1 MDGNCQAYQCVNVY
15 QTSATSEN
23 LSRHEM
29 LNWVDESL
37 EADFKKVEELC
48 SGAAYCQFMDMLFP
62 GSIQLKKV
70 KFRTNLEHE
79 YIQNFKLLQAA
90 FKKVGCDKEIMI
102 NKLVKGRFQD
112 NFEFLQW
119 FKKFF
124 DANYD
129 GRDYNPYEARGRQPM
144 GSANASNHSASGIG
158 GGGRTIGMMN
168 SKPAVVQSH
177 QPRAFVPT
185 NNKIV
190 QSSTRPSGY
199 SNNNVRKN
207 DIDTDVKKL
216 DEKMNELSLLN
227 DTLARERNF
236 YFSKLREIEVLC
248 QNESTNEAE
257 KEIKDQILNIL
268 YAVEDGFTSPNAV
281 AGDDDYDVD
290 QLAAEGEY

>member
-1 MDGNCQAYQCVNVY
+1 MNENCQTYQCVNVY

-29 LNWVDESL
+29 LSWVNESL

-48 SGAAYCQFMDMLFP
+48 SGAAYCQFLDLLFP

-129 GRDYNPYEARGRQPM
+129 GRGYNPFDARGQQPM
-144 GSANASNHSASGIG
+144 GSVTSGPSNGTKTGVARPTATRNTFTSNRTLSQTSTTSNRSNLTNAIG
-158 GGGRTIGMMN
+158 RKTGNDLDI
-168 SKPAVVQSH
+168 K
-177 QPRAFVPT
+177 
-185 NNKIV
+185 KI
-190 QSSTRPSGY
+190 
-199 SNNNVRKN
+199 
-207 DIDTDVKKL
+207 
-216 DEKMNELSLLN
+216 DEKVFFIS
-227 DTLARERNF
+227 
-236 YFSKLREIEVLC
+236 YFI
-248 QNESTNEAE
+248 
-257 KEIKDQILNIL
+257 
-268 YAVEDGFTSPNAV
+268 
-281 AGDDDYDVD
+281 
-290 QLAAEGEY
+290 

>member
-1 MDGNCQAYQCVNVY
+1 MNENCQTYQCVNVY

-29 LNWVDESL
+29 LSWVNESL

-48 SGAAYCQFMDMLFP
+48 SGAAYCQFLDLLFP

-129 GRDYNPYEARGRQPM
+129 GRGYNPFDARGQQPM
-144 GSANASNHSASGIG
+144 GSVTSGPSNGTKTGVARPTATRNTFTSNRTLSQTSTTSNRSNLTNAIG
-158 GGGRTIGMMN
+158 RKTGNDLDI
-168 SKPAVVQSH
+168 K
-177 QPRAFVPT
+177 
-185 NNKIV
+185 KI
-190 QSSTRPSGY
+190 
-199 SNNNVRKN
+199 
-207 DIDTDVKKL
+207 
-216 DEKMNELSLLN
+216 DEKMNDLSLLN

-236 YFSKLREIEVLC
+236 YFNKLRDIEVLC
-248 QNESTNEAE
+248 QNESSNDAE
-257 KEIKDQILNIL
+257 KDIKDQILNIL
-268 YAVEDGFTSPNAV
+268 YAVEDGFTSPG
-281 AGDDDYDVD
+281 AG
-290 QLAAEGEY
+290 GEYEDNLNADAEY